1 MTSFPGEV
9 DLDLT
14 NTEAFASAGGH
25 YREGE
30 RLENTEWRNGL
41 RPFPSSSDLTVDSL
55 DRKLA
60 RHRTAVRGGG
70 QSQRVLPARAREA
83 AVQDEELE
91 NPLDADSARSKLT
104 DPAWERPKTRPCRS
118 R

>member
-1 MTSFPGEV
+1 MNFPGEV

-14 NTEAFASAGGH
+14 NTEAFASAGGL

-41 RPFPSSSDLTVDSL
+41 RPFTSPFDLTVNSL

-60 RHRTAVRGGG
+60 RHRTAVREGG
-70 QSQRVLPARAREA
+70 QSQQMLSVEA
-83 AVQDEELE
+83 GGVAVQDEELDD
-91 NPLDADSARSKLT
+91 PFDADRKI
-104 DPAWERPKTRPCRS
+104 
-118 R
+118 

>member
-41 RPFPSSSDLTVDSL
+41 RPVFVLLRLNRRQLGQKAGQTPDSRQGGRIKPKKAGFGEFR
-55 DRKLA
+55 RKLGTP
-60 RHRTAVRGGG
+60 RL
-70 QSQRVLPARAREA
+70 SSP
-83 AVQDEELE
+83 
-91 NPLDADSARSKLT
+91 N
-104 DPAWERPKTRPCRS
+104 S

>member
-1 MTSFPGEV
+1 MNFPEEV

-41 RPFPSSSDLTVDSL
+41 RPFLSSSDLTVDSL
-55 DRKLA
+55 DRKLV
-60 RHRTAVRGGG
+60 RHRTAVRGRG
-70 QSQRVLPARAREA
+70 
-83 AVQDEELE
+83 
-91 NPLDADSARSKLT
+91 
-104 DPAWERPKTRPCRS
+104 
-118 R
+118 

>member
-25 YREGE
+25 YRGGE
-30 RLENTEWRNGL
+30 RLENTEWRNKLG
-41 RPFPSSSDLTVDSL
+41 PFLSSSDLTVDSL
-55 DRKLA
+55 DGKLV

-70 QSQRVLPARAREA
+70 
-83 AVQDEELE
+83 
-91 NPLDADSARSKLT
+91 
-104 DPAWERPKTRPCRS
+104 
-118 R
+118 

>member
-1 MTSFPGEV
+1 MNFPDEV

-14 NTEAFASAGGH
+14 NTEAFASAGGL

-41 RPFPSSSDLTVDSL
+41 RPFTSSFDLTVDSL

-60 RHRTAVRGGG
+60 RHRTAVREGG
-70 QSQRVLPARAREA
+70 QSQQMLSIEAGGA

-91 NPLDADSARSKLT
+91 NPHDADRKI
-104 DPAWERPKTRPCRS
+104 
-118 R
+118 